1 MSFRNLNSS
10 ITILVV
16 FAILTTTLVAQR
28 RGTPPN
34 ALTDPSRIRP
44 YQQLITA
51 EGLASRL
58 YFLASDF
65 FEGRETGTRGQRLAA
80 YYLASQYRQLGLTP
94 RGTQTS
100 ADPLA
105 AESYFQPFSL
115 YRRTPKQSRLNVT
128 IDQTVVASSRFSA
141 DTHDDLSYFLTG
153 GFEASSGNVVFAG
166 YGIADDEFGYN
177 DYKALSENGLSIDN
191 KWLLIFQDEPL
202 ADANTSRFPTKDHK
216 PSTWTQFVNK
226 RSTIWRNGRPKGVL
240 IISDVSPL
248 THDSF
253 ATRAAQASANTTSIG
268 FLTLASHPDFPP
280 TFAISSKLA
289 DQLLEPSGHNVTELK
304 QKIDS
309 TLKPVVF
316 DLGEKV
322 KVNAE
327 IEPSDPV
334 KTENVLAFIEGTDP
348 KLKDEVVIVSAHYD
362 HLGINPSLKGD
373 QIFNGAADDGSGV
386 VACLEMAQWFIK
398 AKRDGVGPRRSI
410 LFINF
415 SGEEKGTLGSNFYS
429 QNPVVPWEQTV
440 ADINMDGVG
449 GIDVKHPTQS
459 KNYIYVIGRDDLSK
473 QLIDNAKSVNASLG
487 TNLELSLGRRFN
499 SDQQNFEAQFIP
511 YIYYST
517 GLTEKYHQ
525 PGDEPNT
532 IDYEHFARVV
542 RLVFASAWNAAN
554 ENTRPTSVD
563 RKRLILAGYVCPAC
577 PFGCDEEVHKQGGEC
592 PVCGM
597 ALTPKYEISKT
608 AGSYGN
614 AGS

>member
-1 MSFRNLNSS
+1 MFFVKLRS
-10 ITILVV
+10 ILALSL
-16 FAILTTTLVAQR
+16 AITLLTTTLIAQR
-28 RGTPPN
+28 KTPPSI

-94 RGTQTS
+94 KGTQAT

-105 AESYFQPFSL
+105 AESYFQPFTL
-115 YRRTPKQSRLNVT
+115 YRRTPKQSRLDVS
-128 IDQTVVASSRFSA
+128 IDNNVASSKFSA
-141 DTHDDLSYFLTG
+141 DYHDDLSWFLTG
-153 GFEASSGNVVFAG
+153 GMDASSGNVVFAG
-166 YGIADDEFGYN
+166 YGIADDALGYN
-177 DYKALSENGLSIDN
+177 DFKALSDAGLSIDN

-202 ADANTSRFPTKDHK
+202 VDANTSRLPTKDHK
-216 PSTWTQFVNK
+216 PSSWTQFINK
-226 RSTIWRNGRPKGVL
+226 RSAIWRTGKPKGVL
-240 IISDVSPL
+240 VISDVSPL
-248 THDSF
+248 ARDSF
-253 ATRAAQASANTTSIG
+253 ATRSAQASVNAKG
-268 FLTLASHPDFPP
+268 VGLLTLDSHPEFPP
-280 TFAISSKLA
+280 TFAISSSLA
-289 DQLLEPSGHNVTELK
+289 NQLLAPSKHNVAELK
-304 QKIDS
+304 EKIDS
-309 TLKPVVF
+309 SLKPVVF
-316 DLGEKV
+316 DLGERV

-327 IEPSDPV
+327 IEPSDSV

-386 VACLEMAQWFIK
+386 VACLELAQWFMK

-429 QNPVVPWEQTV
+429 QNPIVPWEKTV

-449 GIDVKHPTQS
+449 GIDAKHPTQS

-473 QLIDNAKSVNASLG
+473 QLIDDAKRANTSLG
-487 TNLELSLGRRFN
+487 TNLELTLGRRFN
-499 SDQQNFEAQFIP
+499 SDQLNFESQFIP

-525 PGDEPNT
+525 PEDEPNT
-532 IDYEHFARVV
+532 IDYQHFARVV

-554 ENTRPTSVD
+554 QDVRPASVD
-563 RKRLILAGYVCPAC
+563 RRQLKLAGYVCPTC
-577 PFGCDEEVHKQGGEC
+577 PFGCDEEVHQHAGEC

-597 ALTPKYEISKT
+597 ALTPKYEISKS
-608 AGSYGN
+608 AE
-614 AGS
+614 